1 MKAAGVC
8 GEVKGGVKAAGVCG
22 EVKGWS
28 EGCWSVWLSK
38 GVG

>member
-1 MKAAGVC
+1 MKAAGVS
-8 GEVKGGVKAAGVCG
+8 VKYRGGVKAAGVCG

-38 GVG
+38 GVE